1 MRTSPLAQG
10 TGQPV
15 RDKREPPHRYR
26 RSEAPANK
34 ESLMTENT
42 IDEDHYWGCHKSM
55 TSEEYADHHTHH
67 DDVCCQDET
76 RSR

>member
-1 MRTSPLAQG
+1 
-10 TGQPV
+10 
-15 RDKREPPHRYR
+15 
-26 RSEAPANK
+26 
-34 ESLMTENT
+34 MTENT